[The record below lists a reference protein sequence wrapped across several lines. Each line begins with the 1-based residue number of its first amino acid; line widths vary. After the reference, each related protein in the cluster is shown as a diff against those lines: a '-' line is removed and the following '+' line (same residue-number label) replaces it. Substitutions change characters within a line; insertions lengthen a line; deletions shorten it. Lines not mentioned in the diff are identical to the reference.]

1 MILIFVFVACL
12 LTAFGGLYFSGARL
26 VFSNRPASG
35 PRHHRRP
42 ASSASAAKPC
52 SRRSSSSFYKAQQ
65 IQTSACELEGEGAH
79 PQERRRDTAHVIK
92 DHIVGCM
99 KAAGYHWT
107 DEHRH
112 CQEAPVAM
120 NPLCYLPDEPF
131 SRVVTMAQVVF
142 E

>member
-12 LTAFGGLYFSGARL
+12 LTAFGGLYFLGAKL
-26 VFSNRPASG
+26 VFSNSLQASLAIIIG
-35 PRHHRRP
+35 LLLG
-42 ASSASAAKPC
+42 AGGEAMLAG
-52 SRRSSSSFYKAQQ
+52 SSSSFYKAQQ
-65 IQTSACELEGEGAH
+65 IQTSACELEGESAH
-79 PQERRRDTAHVIK
+79 PQARGRDTTHVIQ

-107 DEHRH
+107 LAHRH
-112 CQEAPVAM
+112 CQEAPVSM

-131 SRVVTMAQVVF
+131 SRAVTLAQVVF

>member
-12 LTAFGGLYFSGARL
+12 LTAFGGLYFMGARL
-26 VFSNRPASG
+26 VFSNSLQAG
-35 PRHHRRP
+35 L
-42 ASSASAAKPC
+42 AILAGLLLGAGGEAMLAGSSA
-52 SRRSSSSFYKAQQ
+52 SFYKAQQ
-65 IQTSACELEGEGAH
+65 IQTSACELEGESAH
-79 PQERRRDTAHVIK
+79 PQERQRDTGHVIK

-107 DEHRH
+107 VEHRH
-112 CQEAPVAM
+112 CQEAPVSM

-131 SRVVTMAQVVF
+131 SRVVTLAQVVF

>member
-1 MILIFVFVACL
+1 MILIFVFVACF
-12 LTAFGGLYFSGARL
+12 LTAFGGLYFLGAKL
-26 VFSNRPASG
+26 VFSNSLQASLAILSG
-35 PRHHRRP
+35 LILGGG
-42 ASSASAAKPC
+42 AEAMLAG
-52 SRRSSSSFYKAQQ
+52 SSSSFFKAQQ
-65 IQTSACELEGEGAH
+65 IQTSACELEGESAH

-107 DEHRH
+107 AEHRH

-131 SRVVTMAQVVF
+131 SRVVTLAQVVF

>member
-12 LTAFGGLYFSGARL
+12 LTAFGGLYFMGAKL
-26 VFSNRPASG
+26 VFSNGLQASLAIVSG
-35 PRHHRRP
+35 LILG
-42 ASSASAAKPC
+42 AGGEAMLAGSSAS
-52 SRRSSSSFYKAQQ
+52 FFKAQQ
-65 IQTSACELEGEGAH
+65 IQTSACELEGEAAH
-79 PQERRRDTAHVIK
+79 PQERRRDAGHVIK

-107 DEHRH
+107 AEHRH

-131 SRVVTMAQVVF
+131 SRAVTLAQVVF